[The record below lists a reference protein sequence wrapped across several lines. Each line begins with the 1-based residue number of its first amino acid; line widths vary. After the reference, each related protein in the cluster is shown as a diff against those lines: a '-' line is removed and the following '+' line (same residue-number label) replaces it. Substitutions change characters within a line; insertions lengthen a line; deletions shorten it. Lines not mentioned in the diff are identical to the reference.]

1 MSNYQ
6 YDDEDNRPEVIA
18 AKAEAEAKE
27 LLARAEVIKARAMLH
42 PAAQL
47 LYTALDSLSDFLT
60 NVGCFVVLA
69 VIALAIFAPSVI
81 QWLIG
86 GR

>member
-1 MSNYQ
+1 MTDYE

-18 AKAEAEAKE
+18 AKAEAEAKTM
-27 LLARAEVIKARAMLH
+27 LARAEVIKARATLH
-42 PAAQL
+42 PLAQL
-47 LYTALDSLSDFLT
+47 FHTALDSLSDFLT